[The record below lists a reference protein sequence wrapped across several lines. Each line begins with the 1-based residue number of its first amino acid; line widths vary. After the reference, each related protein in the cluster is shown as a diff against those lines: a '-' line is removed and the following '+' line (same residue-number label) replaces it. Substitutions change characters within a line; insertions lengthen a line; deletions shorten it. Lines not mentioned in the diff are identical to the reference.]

1 MLGEINKI
9 MKLESIV
16 LEMVVYEVNLLFKY
30 WESYYVT
37 VIEMVQSIYSYLS
50 IDYSMRTIAL
60 KIKSKSKVYVHK

>member
-30 WESYYVT
+30 WKSYYVT

-60 KIKSKSKVYVHK
+60 KIKSTSKVYVHK